1 MSSHA
6 SDQKTASAASTG
18 AQANDKQLA
27 ANAQKNQQFSDQ
39 ARQSLFGTY
48 ANGKYTGGSESQF
61 LDPSTMNRTGLAGS
75 YQDAYNN
82 GSNTIARG
90 AKDAVS
96 TTQQNLASRGMGKT
110 PAGFSADQ
118 ERKAYQDAATSR
130 GDLYS
135 GLATQQHGEDV
146 SNFQNANNMLN
157 ANATNT
163 ANLSLQGNQAA
174 AGNYAS
180 LYGPANQQ
188 VQSGWAVAGQTLAGL
203 GQAAATGYA
212 GRKP

>member
-1 MSSHA
+1 MGSHA
-6 SDQKTASAASTG
+6 ADQKTATAASTG
-18 AQANDKQLA
+18 AQANDAQLA
-27 ANAQKNQQFSDQ
+27 KNAQKNQAYADTT
-39 ARQSLFGTY
+39 RLNLFGTN
-48 ANGKYTGGSESQF
+48 NGSGYSGGSLSKF
-61 LDPSTMNRTGLAGS
+61 LDPNTMNRTGLAGS

-82 GSNTIARG
+82 GSNTITRG

-135 GLATQQHGEDV
+135 GLATQQHGEDS
-146 SNFQNANNMLN
+146 SNFW
-157 ANATNT
+157 NATNLLNSNASQT

-180 LYGPANQQ
+180 LYGTGNQQ
-188 VQSGWAVAGQTLAGL
+188 VQSGWAVAGQTLAGM
-203 GQAAATGYA
+203 GQAAATAYA
-212 GRKP
+212 GR